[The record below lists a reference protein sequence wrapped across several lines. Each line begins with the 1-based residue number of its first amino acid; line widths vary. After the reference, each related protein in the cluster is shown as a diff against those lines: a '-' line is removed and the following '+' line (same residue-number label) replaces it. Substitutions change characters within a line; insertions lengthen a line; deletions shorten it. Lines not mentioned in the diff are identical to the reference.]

1 MRKLVM
7 KMRPWPLFI
16 SAPLLGLSHSILLV
30 FTPIFIEKTTLSLA
44 SLAIL
49 MSLGSA
55 LFLFSAPMWAKC
67 SLRYGYP
74 KVLLSGILGF
84 STSFSL
90 MLVALWGSVSLQWP
104 MMWVISCLIISRVI
118 YGMTASAI
126 VPSCQ
131 AWLSELNH
139 AEHTMKK
146 LAELSATMAFGR
158 LIAPLLAMALI
169 WIGWQAPLLF
179 LSLAPLICLGCI
191 LKFSHSQEPL
201 PTPAAHQIDKPISVQ
216 NKIEGKFTHSLL
228 ISITLICIS
237 YSCITFLLTP
247 MAIQWL
253 NYSNQQASQYLS
265 LLMTLAAMTMLLC
278 HGITSKLK
286 QVDQFKMMLLAN
298 MMLLLSL
305 ILMQLPIPHI
315 LFICVPLLSGAFAIL
330 QLQITSLL
338 CNQAGKGRK
347 AIATGL
353 VSKYQTLGYGIGAG
367 LLWLTNSDIDT
378 NLQLL
383 TLLGLAQLASLMFWK
398 FNIGTGEA
406 VKD

>member
-1 MRKLVM
+1 M
-7 KMRPWPLFI
+7 KMRPWPLFM

-44 SLAIL
+44 SLAML

-55 LFLFSAPMWAKC
+55 LFLFSTPMWAKC

-90 MLVALWGSVSLQWP
+90 MLLALWGSISLQWP
-104 MMWVISCLIISRVI
+104 MVWLISCLIISRVL

-169 WIGWQAPLLF
+169 SIGWQAPLLF
-179 LSLAPLICLGCI
+179 LSLAPLVCLICI
-191 LKFSHSQEPL
+191 FKFSRSQETL
-201 PTPAAHQIDKPISVQ
+201 TAHHVDKPKITQDRIDSKSV
-216 NKIEGKFTHSLL
+216 HSLL
-228 ISITLICIS
+228 ICITLICIC
-237 YSCITFLLTP
+237 YSCVTFLLTP
-247 MAIQWL
+247 MALEWL
-253 NYSNQQASQYLS
+253 HYTSQQASQYLS

-278 HGITSKLK
+278 YGITSRLTHLAP
-286 QVDQFKMMLLAN
+286 FKMMLLSN

-305 ILMQLPIPHI
+305 LLMQLPIPHI

-338 CNQAGKGRK
+338 CDLAGKGRK

-383 TLLGLAQLASLMFWK
+383 TLLGLAQLASLMLWK
-398 FNIGTGEA
+398 FNVGTEEA
-406 VKD
+406 VKN